1 MSANTINLSSEL
13 DFNHYIDVTDKIS
26 INLADLDNLNPP
38 ILNLNECNYYDER
51 SFLDKFAN
59 NKNPLFLSLNIQSLQ
74 SKFFELSIFA
84 NILQNRHILFDITGL

>member
-1 MSANTINLSSEL
+1 MSADTMNLRPEL
-13 DFNHYIDVTDKIS
+13 DFNHYFDVTDNIS

-59 NKNPLFLSLNIQSLQ
+59 NKNPLFLSLNIQSL
-74 SKFFELSIFA
+74 
-84 NILQNRHILFDITGL
+84 